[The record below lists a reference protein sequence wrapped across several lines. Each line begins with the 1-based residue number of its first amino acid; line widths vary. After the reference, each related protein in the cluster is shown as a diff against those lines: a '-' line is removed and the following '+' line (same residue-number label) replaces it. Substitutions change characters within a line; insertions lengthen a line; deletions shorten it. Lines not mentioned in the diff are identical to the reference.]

1 MMESIIPIKGKTNY
15 QITLDPSVWIFDDRK
30 VNLDTYF
37 NQTAENQDET
47 EKYTQSV
54 SKHWDREIMEG
65 AVFPPTLK
73 SERKYEKQKLLE
85 GTYGIPLKPFLL
97 NAGIKDDAKTVLVE
111 HRDGELELPLEEA
124 QKLILGFS
132 KSGRPLTE
140 DGPVHAY
147 YGDGSNSNDPLKGV
161 KSFNVK

>member
-1 MMESIIPIKGKTNY
+1 MESIIPIKGNTNY

-37 NQTAENQDET
+37 NQTTENDDDT
-47 EKYTQSV
+47 EKYTKSV

-65 AVFPPTLK
+65 AVHPPTLK

-97 NAGIKDDAKTVLVE
+97 NAGIREDAKAVIIE
-111 HRDGELELPLEEA
+111 HLDGELELPLEEA

-132 KSGRPLTE
+132 QSGKPLTE
-140 DGPVHAY
+140 DGPVHVY
-147 YGDGSNSNDPLKGV
+147 YADGSNKNNPVKGV
-161 KSFNVK
+161 KSFIVK